1 MKQVVVKKDMYVD
14 SVVLMLLSR
23 DLETREEVESAT
35 VAMGTAMNV
44 QLLIAQGFS
53 PAQLE
58 KATPSD
64 LLIALNCHHDKD
76 IPTILTFTDTLLAGK
91 GGSGKAGTSQEVFC
105 SIEDAVQAQEKT
117 NLAIISV
124 PGAYAAHEAKKA
136 LDLGLNVMIF
146 SDNVT
151 LEDEIDLKQRA
162 VEKGLLVMGPDCG
175 TAILGGKPL
184 CFANV
189 VPSGSIGVVAASG
202 TGLQEVTCLLTRM
215 GCGISQAIGTGGR
228 DLKNKAVGGR
238 MMLMGITALGNDPNT
253 ELIVVVSKPPAPEVV
268 TTVLN
273 ALVQTNKNSVVH
285 FIGAD
290 ANQFPGHPLIH
301 WASNLEETARIAA
314 SLSGK
319 AIPKREHSDDWPFD
333 LDHETIDALVLRET
347 AHRLSEQTCIRGY
360 YTGGTLCDEAWIS
373 LAGLKEK
380 VYSNNHTNPALV
392 PSDPHISS
400 GNTIIDLGDDVFT
413 VGRPHPMIDPT
424 TRTDRIR
431 KEMHDATIAV
441 MVLDC
446 VLGYGSCD
454 DPAGAMVPALLAAK
468 QAALKRGGYLS
479 IVASVTGTQ
488 HDPQGLASQVQKLEQ
503 AGVVVMPSNFQAV
516 KLAQRILLKQQGVGK
531 QVKQTAASVQPKL
544 KSATLSPMLQ
554 VAPILSLFTEG
565 VHAVNL
571 GLESFSTNLKACGGD
586 VHHLDWKPP
595 AGGDV
600 TLIDALR
607 RIEDIK
613 GIDIEQAN
621 KQAVERVL
629 TSKPMLLGIAKA
641 KDVIPGMREN
651 LLLHAGPPVTWA
663 RMCGPMRG
671 AVIGALLYEG
681 MARDEKEAQKLAA
694 SGSIEFEPCHH
705 HNAVG
710 PMAGI
715 ISSRMPVWIVENDTY
730 KNKAYATLNEGLGKV
745 LRYGAYN
752 EEVLTRLSWMETVLA
767 PILNKALQLHGPID
781 MRSLMVQALQMGDEC
796 HNRNRAGTSLVIR
809 ELAPYLVLLDEP
821 KKDISDVL
829 TFMHKND
836 HFFLNLSMPSAKCTM
851 DSARNIQGSTL
862 ITAMARNG
870 TDFGIQLSGLADRW
884 FKAGATAVE
893 GLYLPGYKAEDAAL
907 DIGDSVIT
915 ETSGIGGFAMAA
927 SPSIVK
933 FVGGSPSDAIMYT
946 KRMYTITMAENR
958 EYRIPILDFRG
969 TPTGIDV
976 RSVVE
981 KGILPVIN
989 TGIAHKEPGIGMVG
1003 AGLVKPPMQ
1012 CFQDA
1017 LLAFADE
1024 YAPVDHSV
1032 KGESN
1037 ESN

>member
-23 DLETREEVESAT
+23 DLETREEIESAT

-44 QLLIAQGFS
+44 QLLIDQGYS
-53 PAQLE
+53 PTQLE

-64 LLIALNCHHDKD
+64 LLIALDCPEESD
-76 IPTILTFTDTLLAGK
+76 IPAMLAFTDTLLSGK
-91 GGSGKAGTSQEVFC
+91 GGSSKAEASQEAYC
-105 SIEDAVQAQEKT
+105 SVEDVVRSQSET

-124 PGAYAAHEAKKA
+124 PGIYAAHEARKA

-146 SDNVT
+146 SDNVA

-175 TAILGGKPL
+175 TAIIGGKPL

-189 VPSGSIGVVAASG
+189 VAPGSIGLVAASG
-202 TGLQEVTCLLTRM
+202 TGLQEVTCLLDRM

-238 MMLMGITALGNDPNT
+238 MMLQGIRALGEDPNT
-253 ELIVVVSKPPAPEVV
+253 DLIVVVSKPPTPELVP
-268 TTVLN
+268 TVLN
-273 ALVQTNKNSVVH
+273 ALVRTQKNSVVH

-290 ANQFPGHPLIH
+290 AHQFPHHPLIH

-319 AIPKREHSDDWPFD
+319 NLPKREHYDDWPFD
-333 LDHETIDALVLRET
+333 LDHETIDAIVLRESK
-347 AHRLSEQTCIRGY
+347 HRLPEQTNIRGY
-360 YTGGTLCDEAWIS
+360 YTGGTLCDEAWLS
-373 LAGLKEK
+373 LSDLKEN
-380 VYSNNHTNPALV
+380 VYSNNQTNPALRLL
-392 PSDPHISS
+392 DPHVSI
-400 GNTIIDLGDDVFT
+400 GHTIVDLGDDVFT

-431 KEMHDATIAV
+431 KEMDDASIAV

-454 DPAGAMVPALLAAK
+454 DPAGAMIPTLVAAK

-479 IVASVTGTQ
+479 IVASVTGTPL
-488 HDPQGLASQVQKLEQ
+488 DPQGFALQVQNLEK
-503 AGVVVMPSNFQAV
+503 AGVVVMPSNYQAV
-516 KLAQRILLKQQGVGK
+516 KLAQRILLKQTGVGNREESMESPS
-531 QVKQTAASVQPKL
+531 QITL
-544 KSATLSPMLQ
+544 KPLDLPDATP
-554 VAPILSLFTEG
+554 VGPILSLFEKG

-571 GLESFSTNLKACGGD
+571 GLASFSKNLESCGAD
-586 VHHLDWKPP
+586 VYNLDWKPP

-600 TLIDALR
+600 VLIDALNR
-607 RIEDIK
+607 MDTIKDI
-613 GIDIEQAN
+613 DCNEAN
-621 KQAVERVL
+621 QEAVERVL
-629 TSKPMLLGIAKA
+629 ASKPMLLGIAKA

-651 LLLHAGPPVTWA
+651 LLLHAGPPITWE

-681 MARDEKEAQKLAA
+681 KAKDANEAEKLAS
-694 SGSIEFEPCHH
+694 SGAIEFEPCHH

-715 ISSRMPVWIVENDTY
+715 ISCSMPVWIVENDTY

-752 EEVLTRLSWMETVLA
+752 EEVLSRLHWMESILA

-781 MRSLMVQALQMGDEC
+781 MRSLIVQALQMGDEG

-821 KKDISDVL
+821 KQHISDVL

-851 DSARNIQGSTL
+851 DSAKHVKGSTL

-870 TDFGIQLSGLADRW
+870 TDFGIQISGLADRW
-884 FKAGATAVE
+884 FTAGATVVE
-893 GLYLPGYKAEDAAL
+893 GLYLPGFKAEDAAL

-933 FVGGSPSDAIMYT
+933 FVGGTPSDAIMYT
-946 KRMYTITMAENR
+946 KRMYNITLAENR

-976 RSVVE
+976 RKVVE

-1003 AGLVKPPMQ
+1003 AGLVKPPIK

-1024 YAPVDHSV
+1024 YAPSDHS
-1032 KGESN
+1032 KKRRKQ
-1037 ESN
+1037 